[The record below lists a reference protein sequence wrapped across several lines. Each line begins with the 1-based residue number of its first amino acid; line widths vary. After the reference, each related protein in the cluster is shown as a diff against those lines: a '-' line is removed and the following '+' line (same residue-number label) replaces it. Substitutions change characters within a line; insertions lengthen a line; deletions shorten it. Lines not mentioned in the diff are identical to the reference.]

1 MDKHEVGD
9 ILLSYT
15 PYGTVMLG
23 VISSIQHSQIDV
35 YSDLYSV
42 TWFGKI
48 VEEINNSYYTYS
60 VITRMKKNLI
70 DYFEESKT

>member
-9 ILLSYT
+9 ILLTYTSY
-15 PYGTVMLG
+15 GAVMIG
-23 VISSIQHSQIDV
+23 IITNIQYSQIDI

-48 VEEINNSYYTYS
+48 VEEISNSYYTHS
-60 VITRMKKNLI
+60 NISRMKKNLI
-70 DYFEESKT
+70 EYFEDNKN